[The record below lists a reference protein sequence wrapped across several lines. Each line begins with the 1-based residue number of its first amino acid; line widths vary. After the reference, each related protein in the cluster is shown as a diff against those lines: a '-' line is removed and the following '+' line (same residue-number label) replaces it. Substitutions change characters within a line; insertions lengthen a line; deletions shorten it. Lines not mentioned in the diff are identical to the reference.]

1 MAIADTL
8 MKIWGK
14 KRDIVPWA
22 GSEENSS
29 NQHAEISNVCA
40 KRLNSIKEIVSVLIL
55 IKETSLKW
63 KKDWTGEEIVSIV

>member
-40 KRLNSIKEIVSVLIL
+40 KRLNSIKRNCVCFDLD
-55 IKETSLKW
+55 KA
-63 KKDWTGEEIVSIV
+63 D